1 MSDLIERRPLHVI
14 CFHLL
19 ICQTMNNNK
28 ITLNRRLSLSLI
40 TFYGLGNILGAGI
53 YVLVGKVAGE
63 AGYFAPLSFFIAS
76 IIAAISAFTYAEL
89 SARYPVSAGEAVY
102 LYEGFGLQKLSL
114 VVGLMIAFAGIVSSA
129 TIAHGFAGYL
139 RVFVD
144 LPQWSLITMLLLVLG
159 LLAAWGIGQSVR
171 VAALLTL
178 VEIAGLLII
187 IFVGADDL
195 PRLWQVYQH
204 GPQPD
209 LQLIMQ
215 PGMQA
220 VAQPVMQTGQ
230 QSIFHGFSLLGV
242 TAGAFLA
249 FYAYI
254 GFEDMVNVAEEVK
267 DPQRTMPRAIL
278 LSVVISM
285 LLYSI
290 VALVSISVLTPAELA
305 LSEAPLAAVYVK
317 ATGQAPVIISIIGA
331 FAVING
337 ALIQII
343 MTSRMFYGLADRGWL
358 PGFLQTIYP
367 LTRTPLNSTLLT
379 VSLMILFA
387 LALPMVTLAEM
398 TSYLIL
404 LVFVL
409 VNLALIK
416 IKRRIPRPEGV
427 RVYSPWLPIAGFVTA
442 LTFLLIELLSHLF

>member
-1 MSDLIERRPLHVI
+1 MEN
-14 CFHLL
+14 
-19 ICQTMNNNK
+19 TK
-28 ITLNRRLSLSLI
+28 ITLKRGLSLPLI

-129 TIAHGFAGYL
+129 TIAHGFAGYMQ
-139 RVFVD
+139 VFID
-144 LPQWSLITMLLLVLG
+144 LPQWSLITLMLLVLG
-159 LLAAWGIGQSVR
+159 LLAAWGISQSVR
-171 VAALLTL
+171 VAALLTV

-195 PRLWQVYQH
+195 PQLLQVYQH
-204 GPQPD
+204 GMQPD
-209 LQLIMQ
+209 LQSSVQ
-215 PGMQA
+215 PGVGEGA
-220 VAQPVMQTGQ
+220 

-242 TAGAFLA
+242 TSGAFLA

-267 DPQRTMPRAIL
+267 DPQRTLPKAIL
-278 LSVVISM
+278 LSVIISM

-290 VALVSISVLTPAELA
+290 VALVSIGVLTPQELA
-305 LSEAPLAAVYVK
+305 ASEAPLAAVYTK
-317 ATGQAPVIISIIGA
+317 ATGQAPVIISVIGG

-358 PGFLQTIYP
+358 PGFLQTVYP

-387 LALPMVTLAEM
+387 LSLPMVTLAEM

-416 IKRRIPRPEGV
+416 IKKRHPKPEGV
-427 RVYSPWLPIAGFVTA
+427 RVFSPWLPRLGFTTA
-442 LTFLLIELLSHLF
+442 VIFFVMELLSKFS

>member
-1 MSDLIERRPLHVI
+1 MKNP
-14 CFHLL
+14 
-19 ICQTMNNNK
+19 
-28 ITLNRRLSLSLI
+28 ITLKRDLSLPLI

-53 YVLVGKVAGE
+53 YVLIGKVAGE
-63 AGYFAPLSFFIAS
+63 AGYFTPFSFFIAS
-76 IIAAISAFTYAEL
+76 IIAATSAFTYAEM

-114 VVGLMIAFAGIVSSA
+114 IVGLMITFAGIVSSA
-129 TIAHGFAGYL
+129 TIAHGFAGYMQ
-139 RVFVD
+139 VFVD
-144 LPQWSLITMLLLVLG
+144 MPQWSIITLMLIVLG
-159 LLAAWGIGQSVR
+159 LLAAWGIRQSVR
-171 VAALLTL
+171 VAALLTV

-187 IFVGADDL
+187 IFVGVDDI
-195 PRLWQVYQH
+195 PQLWQVYQH

-209 LQLIMQ
+209 LQSGVQ
-215 PGMQA
+215 SSA
-220 VAQPVMQTGQ
+220 

-242 TAGAFLA
+242 SSGAFLA

-267 DPQRTMPRAIL
+267 DPQRAMPKAIL
-278 LSVVISM
+278 LSVFISM
-285 LLYSI
+285 LLYSV
-290 VALVSISVLTPAELA
+290 VALVSIRILTPAELA
-305 LSEAPLAAVYVK
+305 LSDAPLAAVYSK
-317 ATGQAPVIISIIGA
+317 ATGQAPVLISIIGI

-343 MTSRMFYGLADRGWL
+343 MTSRMLYGLADRGWL
-358 PGFLQTIYP
+358 PGFLQKIYP
-367 LTRTPLNSTLLT
+367 LTQTPLNSTLLT

-387 LALPMVTLAEM
+387 LTLPMVTLAEM

-416 IKRRIPRPEGV
+416 IKQRYPQPAGV
-427 RVYSPWLPIAGFVTA
+427 RVFSPWLPRAGFVTA
-442 LTFLLIELLSHLF
+442 LTFLLIELLSKII